1 MAAREVGRLY
11 RRDGSSVIRPFG
23 LNDIWLVRRLQ
34 CSGMTLAV
42 EHMLTHPHQ
51 PLWTALTAPWP
62 WAGVGVATFVLDE
75 TLPGQGVN
83 GQRLQGFVQLLK
95 RASRP
100 EAELLHLAPAVMSA
114 ESSDEGIGG
123 VGEAAAGNGLVY
135 DRAAEAVWS
144 RLLAHCSA
152 AAATHGLQR
161 LYASAPEGCYEQTSL
176 KQAGFC
182 LYTRE
187 TIYRL
192 AAAPK
197 ATAPAPRDRGL
208 RPQHPRDS
216 WALQRLYARTT
227 PRLVQQAEG
236 ALSGG
241 TPGAEAGS
249 PILSWWEP
257 DDWQGWVIEPAGEV
271 RGAIQVHR
279 GRAGHWLR
287 VLGASELSAREVRL
301 LIEQGLRSLGKTG
314 PLQDGRT
321 SPVYVTVRDYDMN
334 LSGALVSF
342 GFAPFM
348 ERARFVK
355 HATAAVR
362 VAEPVPTAV
371 RELAREIGVHSR
383 LGERMRRAAGPFIR
397 EGILAG
403 AGRRFD
409 RRNRRTA

>member
-1 MAAREVGRLY
+1 M
-11 RRDGSSVIRPFG
+11 IRPFG
-23 LNDIWLVRRLQ
+23 LHDIWLVRRLQ
-34 CSGMTLAV
+34 RSGMTLAV

-75 TLPGQGVN
+75 ALPRSAAPRQP
-83 GQRLQGFVQLLK
+83 LQGFAQLLK

-100 EAELLHLAPAVMSA
+100 EAELLHVAPAVIAADAGANPPGDSLASGRSA
-114 ESSDEGIGG
+114 EAI
-123 VGEAAAGNGLVY
+123 
-135 DRAAEAVWS
+135 WS
-144 RLLAHCSA
+144 RLLAHCSL

-161 LYASAPEGCYEQTSL
+161 IYASTPEGCFEQTSL

-192 AAAPK
+192 AVTPK
-197 ATAPAPRDRGL
+197 PDPATTGLRSLGL

-216 WALQRLYARTT
+216 WGLQRLYSRST

-236 ALSGG
+236 ALFGGVSGVD
-241 TPGAEAGS
+241 AGS
-249 PILSWWEP
+249 PLLSWWEP
-257 DDWQGWVIEPAGEV
+257 NDWQGWVWEPAGEV

-287 VLGASELSAREVRL
+287 VLGAGELSARELRL
-301 LIEQGLRSLGKTG
+301 LIEQGLRSLARAG
-314 PLQDGRT
+314 LLRDGRAN
-321 SPVYVTVRDYDMN
+321 PVYVTVRDYDLN
-334 LSGALVSF
+334 LSGALISY

-355 HATAAVR
+355 HTTAVVR
-362 VAEPVPTAV
+362 VTEPVSAGV
-371 RELAREIGVHSR
+371 RELAREIGVR
-383 LGERMRRAAGPFIR
+383 TQPPAGRGRGAAGAALQQTQGF
-397 EGILAG
+397 LV
-403 AGRRFD
+403 GRWLVRPSGWQD
-409 RRNRRTA
+409 AVA

>member
-1 MAAREVGRLY
+1 M
-11 RRDGSSVIRPFG
+11 IRPFG

-34 CSGMTLAV
+34 RCGMTLAV

-75 TLPGQGVN
+75 VLSRQGESER
-83 GQRLQGFVQLLK
+83 RLQGFAQLLK

-100 EAELLHLAPAVMSA
+100 EAELLHIAPSVMSS
-114 ESSDEGIGG
+114 EPDGGFTSDGF
-123 VGEAAAGNGLVY
+123 VY
-135 DRAAEAVWS
+135 DRSAEASWS
-144 RLLAHCSA
+144 RLLAHCSF

-161 LYASAPEGCYEQTSL
+161 VYASTPEGCYEQTSL

-192 AAAPK
+192 AAVPEAGPPA
-197 ATAPAPRDRGL
+197 ATSRAQGL

-216 WALQRLYARTT
+216 WGLQRLYTRTT

-241 TPGAEAGS
+241 VSGAESGS
-249 PILSWWEP
+249 PLLSWWEP
-257 DDWQGWVIEPAGEV
+257 NDWQGLVLEPAGEV
-271 RGAIQVHR
+271 RGAIQIHR

-287 VLGASELSAREVRL
+287 VLGAGELSAREVRL
-301 LIEQGLRSLGKTG
+301 LVEQGLRGLDRAVPFK
-314 PLQDGRT
+314 DVRT
-321 SPVYVTVRDYDMN
+321 TPVYVTVRDYDLN
-334 LSGALVSF
+334 LSGALVSY

-355 HATAAVR
+355 HTTSVVR
-362 VAEPVPTAV
+362 VAEPVPTGV
-371 RELAREIGVHSR
+371 RELAREVGVHSQPP
-383 LGERMRRAAGPFIR
+383 AGGPSV
-397 EGILAG
+397 AVQHS
-403 AGRRFD
+403 D
-409 RRNRRTA
+409 RT